1 MVDGTLKQVDAQV
14 VRDRLEAARGRI
26 AAACERAGRSP
37 GEVELLAATKYVPVE
52 MMGAL
57 LDAGVELVGENT
69 AQDLIAKQ
77 DRWGDGFTW
86 DFIGHLQSRKAKLVL
101 PRVRLLHSLESESAL
116 ERIERLAEAPVRLLL
131 EVNVSGEESKYGVP
145 ADRVDEFVERA
156 SRSELVV
163 LAGLMTMPPFAAS
176 PEDARPHFARLRELA
191 QRLRRDWAPRHEFSV
206 LSMGTSQDF
215 EVAVEEGATICR
227 LGGVLY
233 G

>member
-1 MVDGTLKQVDAQV
+1 VARLLDHLDAQV
-14 VRDRLEAARGRI
+14 VRDRLDAARARI

-37 GEVELLAATKYVPVE
+37 GEIELLAATKYVPVE

-57 LDAGVELVGENT
+57 RDAGVKLVGENT

-77 DRWGDGFTW
+77 ERWGDAFTW

-101 PRVRLLHSLESESAL
+101 PRVRLIHSLESESVL
-116 ERIERLAEAPVRLLL
+116 ERIERLAEGPVRVLL

-145 ADRVDEFVERA
+145 ADGVDEFVERA

>member
-1 MVDGTLKQVDAQV
+1 MARLLEHVDAQV
-14 VRDRLEAARGRI
+14 VRDRLDAARTRI

-37 GEVELLAATKYVPVE
+37 GEIELLAATKYVPVE

-57 LDAGVELVGENT
+57 RDAGVKLVGENT

-77 DRWGDGFTW
+77 ERWGDAFTW

-101 PRVRLLHSLESESAL
+101 PRVRLIHSLESESVL
-116 ERIERLAEAPVRLLL
+116 ERIERLAEAPVRVLL

-145 ADRVDEFVERA
+145 AEGVDEFVERA